1 MRRES
6 KLVLTR
12 LFVSLLA
19 VLAGCSR
26 VLDTA
31 SVESE
36 IKEKLE
42 RQLSGVTV
50 EIDCPEDVE
59 AKAGE
64 SFDCIATSD
73 DNARAKVVVTQTDD
87 DGSIDFRVE
96 ELLDE
101 N

>member
-1 MRRES
+1 MVVRIG
-6 KLVLTR
+6 LLL
-12 LFVSLLA
+12 LFVTLA
-19 VLAGCSR
+19 TGCSR
-26 VLDTA
+26 VLDTP

-36 IKEKLE
+36 IKDQLE

-50 EIDCPEDVE
+50 EIDCPEDIE

-64 SFDCIATSD
+64 NFECTATSE
-73 DNARAKVVVTQTDD
+73 DNNRAKIVVTQTDD

-101 N
+101 D